1 MKSCLCRAWLNVL
14 LACTGYSRHLRATW
28 IPLLP
33 HETCKAS
40 FVYGTKS
47 IGDGMFCA
55 GMLEGGVDSCQGDS
69 GGALVC
75 LINGM
80 TLFLGLLSSAIVC
93 RLSRCCV
100 LHAKA
105 VCGAPVRKARHREPG

>member
-1 MKSCLCRAWLNVL
+1 MRDENVPSESKNTTALGLVYEMKSCLHSIWLNF
-14 LACTGYSRHLRATW
+14 TGYARHLRATW

-40 FVYGTKS
+40 FVYGTKA

-80 TLFLGLLSSAIVC
+80 TLILGLWSSAIF
-93 RLSRCCV
+93 
-100 LHAKA
+100 
-105 VCGAPVRKARHREPG
+105 

>member
-1 MKSCLCRAWLNVL
+1 MWLNL
-14 LACTGYSRHLRATW
+14 TGYSRHLRATW

-40 FVYGTKS
+40 FVYGTKA
-47 IGDGMFCA
+47 IGEGMFCA

-75 LINGM
+75 LLNGT
-80 TLFLGLLSSAIVC
+80 TLILGLLSSAIF
-93 RLSRCCV
+93 
-100 LHAKA
+100 
-105 VCGAPVRKARHREPG
+105 